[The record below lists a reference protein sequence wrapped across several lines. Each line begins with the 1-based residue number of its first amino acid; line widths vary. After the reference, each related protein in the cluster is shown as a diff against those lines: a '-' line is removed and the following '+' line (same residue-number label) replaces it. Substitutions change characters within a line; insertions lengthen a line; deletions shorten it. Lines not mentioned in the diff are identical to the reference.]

1 MIRNIS
7 DTALWVALYR
17 AEETERP
24 DALFRDPYARA
35 LAGERGAQI
44 FASIPKR
51 AHHQWAYAMRTLLF
65 DQYIRAEV
73 ATRADMVINLAAGL
87 DTRPYRMQLPSSLQ
101 WIEID
106 LPEMI
111 DYKEVILR
119 DAKPACRV
127 ERIRLDLADESARR
141 KVFQNLGMRAQRA
154 VVASEGLLIYL
165 TTEQVATLADD
176 LAAVPSFQRWVFDLA
191 SPALVQM
198 LQKQVGKQL
207 DSAGAPLRFG
217 PPEGPQFFER
227 HGWRILD
234 FETSLHNAAKHRR
247 VGFLLRFIA
256 RISDPKKFVANR
268 PWAATVLAGK

>member
-1 MIRNIS
+1 MIRNVS

-65 DQYIRAEV
+65 DRYIAAEV
-73 ATRADMVINLAAGL
+73 AAGADMVINLAAGL
-87 DTRPYRMQLPSSLQ
+87 DARPYRMQLPSSLQ
-101 WIEID
+101 WIEVD

-111 DYKEVILR
+111 GYKEEILR
-119 DAKPACRV
+119 DARPACPV
-127 ERIRLDLADESARR
+127 ERIGLDLADENARR
-141 KVFQNLGMRAQRA
+141 NIFQELGRRAKRA
-154 VVASEGLLIYL
+154 VIASEGLLIYL
-165 TTEQVATLADD
+165 TDEQVATLAGD
-176 LAAVPSFQRWVFDLA
+176 LAAIPSFQRWVFDLA
-191 SPALVQM
+191 SPTLLRM

-217 PPEGPQFFER
+217 PPEGPKFFER

-247 VGFLLRFIA
+247 VGLVMRFFA
-256 RISDPKKFVANR
+256 RISDPKRFAANR